1 MRPEKPTIVEDVKL
15 RLNNSPFLIIVEYGG
30 MNVNHFAEL
39 RNRLG
44 AAGSSL
50 TVVKNTFLRRSIK
63 DAGLPELDAHLTG
76 QTAFA
81 VGEKDICAAAKIL
94 KTFSAEFQKPKVRA
108 AILDNSVLDTDQ
120 VMALA
125 DLPSKEVLQSQL
137 LALLLTPA
145 TQLVRTLNEPG
156 ASLARVLA
164 AIAEKAPAAETPAPK
179 AAAEAPA
186 EVVAEPV
193 GEVVEA
199 AAAPQEQAAE
209 AAAPEVVETTEAPK
223 ASDAPAAES
232 PAAE

>member
-39 RNRLG
+39 RTRLG
-44 AAGSSL
+44 VSGASL
-50 TVVKNTFLRRSIK
+50 TVVKNTFLRRAIK
-63 DAGLPELDAHLTG
+63 DAGLPDLDVHLTG

-81 VGEKDICAAAKIL
+81 IGEKDICAAAKIL
-94 KTFSAEFQKPKVRA
+94 KTFAAEFQKPKVRA
-108 AILDNSVLDTDQ
+108 AILDNSVLDIAQ

-125 DLPSKEVLQSQL
+125 DLPSKEVLQSQF

-164 AIAEKAPAAETPAPK
+164 AIAEKAPAAKDPDPVAEVPAPVTVAVEAVAAEVPVTEVAASETPA
-179 AAAEAPA
+179 AE
-186 EVVAEPV
+186 
-193 GEVVEA
+193 
-199 AAAPQEQAAE
+199 
-209 AAAPEVVETTEAPK
+209 
-223 ASDAPAAES
+223 
-232 PAAE
+232 

>member
-39 RNRLG
+39 RTRLG
-44 AAGSSL
+44 VSGASL
-50 TVVKNTFLRRSIK
+50 TVVKNTFLRRAIK
-63 DAGLPELDAHLTG
+63 DAGLPELDVHLTG

-81 VGEKDICAAAKIL
+81 IGEKDICAAAKIL
-94 KTFSAEFQKPKVRA
+94 KTFAAEFQKPKVRA
-108 AILDNSVLDTDQ
+108 AILDNSVLDIAQ

-125 DLPSKEVLQSQL
+125 DLPSKEVLQSQF

-164 AIAEKAPAAETPAPK
+164 AIAEKAPAAKDPDPVAVVPAP
-179 AAAEAPA
+179 
-186 EVVAEPV
+186 VTV
-193 GEVVEA
+193 
-199 AAAPQEQAAE
+199 AAE
-209 AAAPEVVETTEAPK
+209 AAEVPVAEVAASET
-223 ASDAPAAES
+223 PAAE
-232 PAAE
+232 